1 MEFIVDPYFY
11 ASQWGEEV
19 MKEVF
24 NAMWM
29 SDDEKFMSTVLDT
42 EPSPFMTMDMDDL
55 SEYAVEVLKWLN

>member
-42 EPSPFMTMDMDDL
+42 KPSPFMTMDMDDL